1 MGVRDVSS
9 NALVLVVAVAV
20 VVGAML
26 VLVAVVTTIALESG
40 PPIGKIRGIIAIQKI
55 ATQYLLVFTNI

>member
-9 NALVLVVAVAV
+9 NFLVLVVAVTIVVDAV
-20 VVGAML
+20 L

-40 PPIGKIRGIIAIQKI
+40 PPIGKIRGIIAIQTI
-55 ATQYLLVFTNI
+55 VTQYLLV